1 MTASIV
7 TNVRQEKFGMI
18 IGDILVKLI
27 IMVIFVPKVGKL
39 VQDGVPTMAQ
49 FIHITMPVVMLLVL
63 VELVALRMSMNCN
76 KH

>member
-1 MTASIV
+1 MTASVV

-27 IMVIFVPKVGKL
+27 IMVIFVPNVGKL

-63 VELVALRMSMNCN
+63 VELVDLRMSMNCN